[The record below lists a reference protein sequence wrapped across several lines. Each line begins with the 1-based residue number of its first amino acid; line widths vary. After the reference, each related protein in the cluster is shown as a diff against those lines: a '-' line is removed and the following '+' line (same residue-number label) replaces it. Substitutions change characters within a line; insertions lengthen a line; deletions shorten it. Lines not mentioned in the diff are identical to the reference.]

1 MNIKKYFTGKTGLI
15 FWANVL
21 LAAALIV
28 GIPYGVFVSLNA
40 FTHHGEKIEVPNV
53 TQKTY
58 TEALKMLN
66 QRDLIAVVSDSVFDK
81 NYAPGTILSQ
91 LPAAGNEVK
100 SGRQI
105 YLTVNMK
112 GLPPVKMPDLV
123 RNATER
129 IAEMRLKQLGFK
141 LSKTQRV
148 EGEPEGLVISIKQN
162 GKRVNAGEMI
172 TRDLPLTIVAGAGFP
187 EDTLDIDSFG
197 IVNDGG
203 FDIAL

>member
-58 TEALKMLN
+58 TEALEMLN

-81 NYAPGTILSQ
+81 NYAPGIILSQ

>member
-58 TEALKMLN
+58 TEALEMLN

>member
-15 FWANVL
+15 FWANLL

-58 TEALKMLN
+58 TEALEMLN